1 MNLCSE
7 FFVLHFAFYIEG
19 KEGGMDSG
27 SAVFFLFLS
36 FFFSIVF
43 FFFFRCS
50 RRTYRYSK
58 LSPVTIPRMTG
69 PFFGS

>member
-1 MNLCSE
+1 MSLCSE
-7 FFVLHFAFYIEG
+7 FCVLRFTLKERREG
-19 KEGGMDSG
+19 WTRE
-27 SAVFFLFLS
+27 APFIFFLS
-36 FFFSIVF
+36 FFLFYSF
-43 FFFFRCS
+43 LFFFRCS